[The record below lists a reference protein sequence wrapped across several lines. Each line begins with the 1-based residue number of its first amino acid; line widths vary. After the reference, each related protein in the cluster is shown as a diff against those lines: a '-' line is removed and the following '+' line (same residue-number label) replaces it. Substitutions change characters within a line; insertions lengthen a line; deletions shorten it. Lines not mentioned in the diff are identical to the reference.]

1 MTKLL
6 DSALVLCDLDHLLV
20 VGQGRLTGGKAQL
33 HRGICRN
40 DALPGL
46 TDQLEHLAA
55 PGGDGELVS
64 RAVDGQADRTQH
76 CFRRDGTRCQTMP
89 PCCARSAPVWMS

>member
-1 MTKLL
+1 M
-6 DSALVLCDLDHLLV
+6 
-20 VGQGRLTGGKAQL
+20 VGQGRLAGGKAQL
-33 HRGICRN
+33 HRGISRN

-55 PGGDGELVS
+55 PGGDSELVS

-76 CFRRDGTRCQTMP
+76 RFR
-89 PCCARSAPVWMS
+89 